1 MAKMVIDQL
10 SVESL
15 RNKRVFVRIDV
26 DPELQSSDT
35 FFDENKLRSS
45 LPTLEYLMRAGAR
58 TIVGTH
64 LGNPRGKVIELLRL
78 DALSRRLSD
87 LLGTTVRKLDE
98 AIGHDTLLATAEMKT
113 GDILLLENLR
123 FHAGENAN
131 DPEFAHEL
139 AKLCDVYCN
148 DAFAAAHRGM
158 ASTIGIT
165 REVRPAVAGLALA
178 RELEI
183 FDVVINKP
191 RRPVVGLIAGA
202 NLAEKL
208 PVLEHLWPKVD
219 SLFIG
224 GALSFTFLKAKW
236 TEVGAAPIDEAFLP
250 LVKDFLS
257 KAEKSVEII
266 LPDDFVVVRSSAF
279 RAFEKRGFNGIAP
292 DSRNALISEIL
303 PTDLPV
309 DVGPWTIKRI
319 RELIEG
325 GLTIFWNGPLGI
337 WEIAPFDTGTREVAQ
352 MMREFISPEYKRCLL
367 WGDSLGDAI
376 RSFNMPADFTRR
388 LTTGGNSALQLL
400 AGNPLPAVS
409 ALDDSVD
416 LHTSVD
422 ARPLHIL
429 LPADGSEHSLETARR
444 LGELVDAE
452 HAEISLIHVLKPEV
466 IETVRSWINPE
477 RKRQNEIDRRL
488 EAERV
493 FVATNAPLARQGLTT
508 RLRYM
513 AEGDPADEI
522 LKFAE
527 QTDTDVITMGSHGRT
542 GLLGRL
548 MGSVSSKVLKH
559 AECSVLVVRL
569 PNQEVVD
576 PGMIEE

>member
-1 MAKMVIDQL
+1 
-10 SVESL
+10 
-15 RNKRVFVRIDV
+15 
-26 DPELQSSDT
+26 
-35 FFDENKLRSS
+35 
-45 LPTLEYLMRAGAR
+45 
-58 TIVGTH
+58 
-64 LGNPRGKVIELLRL
+64 
-78 DALSRRLSD
+78 
-87 LLGTTVRKLDE
+87 
-98 AIGHDTLLATAEMKT
+98 
-113 GDILLLENLR
+113 
-123 FHAGENAN
+123 
-131 DPEFAHEL
+131 
-139 AKLCDVYCN
+139 
-148 DAFAAAHRGM
+148 
-158 ASTIGIT
+158 
-165 REVRPAVAGLALA
+165 
-178 RELEI
+178 
-183 FDVVINKP
+183 
-191 RRPVVGLIAGA
+191 
-202 NLAEKL
+202 
-208 PVLEHLWPKVD
+208 
-219 SLFIG
+219 
-224 GALSFTFLKAKW
+224 
-236 TEVGAAPIDEAFLP
+236 
-250 LVKDFLS
+250 
-257 KAEKSVEII
+257 
-266 LPDDFVVVRSSAF
+266 VRSSAF

-388 LTTGGNSALQLL
+388 LTTGGKSALQLL

-422 ARPLHIL
+422 TRPLHIL